1 MTFCCGIRDKRNVLP
16 IGSCKRLMMKRHTS
30 VFCRFFIKDFPFSKV
45 FVCHRY
51 NRSIREALSWLQFF
65 LYYLHRAFS
74 NAVVYNCMY
83 LYHKSVCFTGKV
95 FTGSGYASDNI
106 TDIAVICV
114 IALHRQFDI
123 QGFCHIVK
131 ACAAKNVPGVFI
143 CLQNFRAL
151 QVVFFLVQISYKS
164 FH

>member
-16 IGSCKRLMMKRHTS
+16 IGSCKTLMMKRHTS

-74 NAVVYNCMY
+74 NAVVIVYICMEDSAFSKVDSSKKESCSNRSKY
-83 LYHKSVCFTGKV
+83 DASGPSDSCFPP
-95 FTGSGYASDNI
+95 I
-106 TDIAVICV
+106 
-114 IALHRQFDI
+114 L
-123 QGFCHIVK
+123 
-131 ACAAKNVPGVFI
+131 AKERIEGGDEKWMI
-143 CLQNFRAL
+143 CLDAIECTSTVKFR
-151 QVVFFLVQISYKS
+151 
-164 FH
+164 